1 MIKLSFLLFF
11 LALDVTSFAQTNYQ
25 IIYQSSR
32 WDNELGKFQPIFKKR
47 LLINDSV
54 SYEYTLYTPDK
65 LKPPYGKK
73 FFGHTSYKNISSG
86 LFLFQSQPMNNPKY
100 LIEDTIPKFDW
111 EIFPEQKIILNYKCK
126 KATCTYNGTLYIA
139 WYTEEIPLP
148 HGPNIFGGLPG
159 VILELISTKWQTV
172 EIAIDIQTQHVE
184 IVQPA
189 VSKKVSRE
197 KFDKIKMDLRSRL
210 PAIIIR

>member
-1 MIKLSFLLFF
+1 LRQCE
-11 LALDVTSFAQTNYQ
+11 A
-25 IIYQSSR
+25 
-32 WDNELGKFQPIFKKR
+32 
-47 LLINDSV
+47 
-54 SYEYTLYTPDK
+54 
-65 LKPPYGKK
+65 
-73 FFGHTSYKNISSG
+73 
-86 LFLFQSQPMNNPKY
+86 
-100 LIEDTIPKFDW
+100 
-111 EIFPEQKIILNYKCK
+111 
-126 KATCTYNGTLYIA
+126 LYIA